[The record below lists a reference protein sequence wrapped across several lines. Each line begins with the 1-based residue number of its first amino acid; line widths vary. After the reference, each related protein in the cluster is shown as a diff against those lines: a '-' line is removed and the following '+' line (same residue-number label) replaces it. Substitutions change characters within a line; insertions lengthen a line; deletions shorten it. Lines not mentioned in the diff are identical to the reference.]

1 LHKKVSYGGIAT
13 ALAVLLLALSAYFP
27 TGKAATLFASSAMV
41 YAYRRISGVKAAF
54 AMYAATAVLAF
65 FLTAG
70 AFSLITASFII
81 CFGNYPVIRYFT
93 ENQNIVLKVAVRAAL
108 YSIYFAVVY
117 GVVKYFMP
125 AELPFSVLI
134 LYLAGAVAFTA
145 YDVLLKYTGIYLEQ
159 LFYRIK
165 R

>member
-1 LHKKVSYGGIAT
+1 MAT
-13 ALAVLLLALSAYFP
+13 ALAVILLAFSVYIP
-27 TGKAATLFASSAMV
+27 TAKAATLFAASALV
-41 YAYRRISGVKAAF
+41 YAYRRLCGVKAAF

-65 FLTAG
+65 LLTAG

-93 ENQNIVLKVAVRAAL
+93 ENKNILLMIIIKAVL
-108 YSIYFAVVY
+108 YSIYFALVY
-117 GVVKYFMP
+117 SAVKYFMP
-125 AELPFSVLI
+125 ASLPFSAVL
-134 LYLAGAVAFTA
+134 LYLAGIGAFVA
-145 YDVLLKYTGIYLEQ
+145 YDVLLKYTGIYIEG